1 MLFLTLLIMSNTQI
15 LRNALL
21 GTGVLFGIFLA
32 LDYSLD
38 SRVWEGMV
46 ISKSALTVEYCEF
59 NHPERLFHQPMNTYS
74 NLIYFFYG
82 LLVFQLGWKDWKA
95 FANREAN
102 TVGKFPY
109 LSLLLA
115 ANFIYLSLGSAFFHS
130 SLTWIGQRMD
140 MNATYGLT
148 LSLICIGMVQV
159 VVKKELSKQFQIIL
173 LLGMLLL
180 IVGFL
185 PLALQI
191 SSAVLLPALFLV
203 LLLLGIGNYLQYRT
217 QRSPLLLILSFVLLA
232 VAIQVR
238 TLDVAKINCDPL
250 SIWQGHALWHFL
262 TATSSLC
269 MYFYFRS
276 VKKLAQFKK

>member
-1 MLFLTLLIMSNTQI
+1 MLFSFYMKNSQI

-21 GTGVLFGIFLA
+21 STGVLFGIFLT

-46 ISKSALTVEYCEF
+46 VSQSALTVEYCEF
-59 NHPERLFHQPMNTYS
+59 NHPERLFHQPVNTYS

-82 LLVFQLGWKDWKA
+82 MVVFQLGWKDWKA

-102 TVGKFPY
+102 TVRKFPY

-148 LSLICIGMVQV
+148 LSLICIGWVQV
-159 VVKKELSKQFQIIL
+159 LVKKEVSLRMQ
-173 LLGMLLL
+173 LGIVGVLLLL
-180 IVGFL
+180 IASFL
-185 PLALQI
+185 PLALLI
-191 SSAVLLPALFLV
+191 SSSLLLPSLFLI
-203 LLLLGIGNYLQYRT
+203 LLVLGIINYIQYPA
-217 QRSPLLLILSFVLLA
+217 QRIPVLGVLSFVLLA
-232 VAIQVR
+232 VAVQIR
-238 TLDVAKINCDPL
+238 SLDVAKVNCDPM
-250 SIWQGHALWHFL
+250 SIWQGHALWHLL
-262 TATSSLC
+262 TATSSLS
-269 MYFYFRS
+269 MYFYFRR
-276 VKKLAQFKK
+276 VKNLTRLNKD

>member
-159 VVKKELSKQFQIIL
+159 IVKKELSKQFQVIL

-191 SSAVLLPALFLV
+191 SSAILLPALFLV

>member
-1 MLFLTLLIMSNTQI
+1 MSNTQI

-21 GTGVLFGIFLA
+21 GTGLLFGIFLT
-32 LDYSLD
+32 LDFLLD
-38 SRVWEGMV
+38 SSVWTGMKV
-46 ISKSALTVEYCEF
+46 SQSAITVEYCEF
-59 NHPERLFHQPMNTYS
+59 NHPERLLHQPMNTYS

-82 LLVFQLGWKDWKA
+82 LVIFQLAWKDFNFFGVKGV
-95 FANREAN
+95 NSVRYS
-102 TVGKFPY
+102 PY

-115 ANFIYLSLGSAFFHS
+115 ANFIYLSFGSAFFHA
-130 SLTWIGQRMD
+130 SLTWLGQRMD

-159 VVKKELSKQFQIIL
+159 VVKKELSKQFQTIL

-191 SSAVLLPALFLV
+191 SSAILLPALFLV

-217 QRSPLLLILSFVLLA
+217 QRNPLLLILSFVLLA

-276 VKKLAQFKK
+276 VKKLAQFRK

>member
-1 MLFLTLLIMSNTQI
+1 MKNSQI

-46 ISKSALTVEYCEF
+46 VSQSALTVEYCEF
-59 NHPERLFHQPMNTYS
+59 NHPERLFHQPINTHS

-82 LLVFQLGWKDWKA
+82 MVVFQLGWKDWKA
-95 FANREAN
+95 FTNREAN
-102 TVGKFPY
+102 TVRKFPY

-148 LSLICIGMVQV
+148 LSLICIGWVQV
-159 VVKKELSKQFQIIL
+159 LVKKELASQMQ
-173 LLGMLLL
+173 LGLVGVLLLL
-180 IVGFL
+180 IASFL
-185 PLALQI
+185 PLALLI
-191 SSAVLLPALFLV
+191 SSSILLPSLFFI
-203 LLLLGIGNYLQYRT
+203 LLLLGMINYFQYPA
-217 QRSPLLLILSFVLLA
+217 QRIPVLGVLSFVLLA
-232 VAIQVR
+232 VAIQIR
-238 TLDVAKINCDPL
+238 SLDVAKVNCDPM
-250 SIWQGHALWHFL
+250 SIWQGHALWHLL
-262 TATSSLC
+262 TATSSLS
-269 MYFYFRS
+269 MYFYFRR
-276 VKKLAQFKK
+276 VKYPTRLNKD

>member
-1 MLFLTLLIMSNTQI
+1 MSNTQI

-95 FANREAN
+95 FAIREAN

>member
-46 ISKSALTVEYCEF
+46 ISKSALTVEYCEL

-159 VVKKELSKQFQIIL
+159 IVKKELSKQFQVIL

-191 SSAVLLPALFLV
+191 SSAILLPALFLV

-217 QRSPLLLILSFVLLA
+217 QRSPLLLILSFALLA

>member
-1 MLFLTLLIMSNTQI
+1 MSTTQI

>member
-1 MLFLTLLIMSNTQI
+1 
-15 LRNALL
+15 
-21 GTGVLFGIFLA
+21 
-32 LDYSLD
+32 
-38 SRVWEGMV
+38 
-46 ISKSALTVEYCEF
+46 
-59 NHPERLFHQPMNTYS
+59 
-74 NLIYFFYG
+74 
-82 LLVFQLGWKDWKA
+82 
-95 FANREAN
+95 
-102 TVGKFPY
+102 
-109 LSLLLA
+109 
-115 ANFIYLSLGSAFFHS
+115 
-130 SLTWIGQRMD
+130 
-140 MNATYGLT
+140 
-148 LSLICIGMVQV
+148 MVQV
-159 VVKKELSKQFQIIL
+159 ILKKELSKQFQVIL

-191 SSAVLLPALFLV
+191 SSAILLPALFLV

>member
-21 GTGVLFGIFLA
+21 GTGLLLGIFLT
-32 LDYSLD
+32 LDFLLD
-38 SRVWEGMV
+38 SSVWTGMKV
-46 ISKSALTVEYCEF
+46 SQSAITVEYCEF
-59 NHPERLFHQPMNTYS
+59 NHPERLFHQPINTYS

-82 LLVFQLGWKDWKA
+82 LVIFQLALKDL
-95 FANREAN
+95 
-102 TVGKFPY
+102 KFIGVKRVNSVRNAPF
-109 LSLLLA
+109 LSILLA
-115 ANFIYLSLGSAFFHS
+115 ANFIYLSFGSAFFHS
-130 SLTWIGQRMD
+130 SLTWIGQRVD

-159 VVKKELSKQFQIIL
+159 IAKKELSKQIQIATV
-173 LLGMLLL
+173 LGMLLL
-180 IVGFL
+180 IAAFL

-203 LLLLGIGNYLQYRT
+203 LLLLGIGNYVQYLS
-217 QRSPLLLILSFVLLA
+217 QRSPLLLVLGFVLLA
-232 VAIQVR
+232 NAIQVR
-238 TLDVAKINCDPL
+238 TMDVAKINCDPL

-269 MYFYFRS
+269 MYFYFRR
-276 VKKLAQFKK
+276 VKKSAQFQK